1 MTLAFHDGPLYF
13 PVTAFD
19 GNGDVDLEVT
29 AQVLSA
35 GLEHGPGGVFAA
47 CGTGEFHALSPQESL
62 AVSRTAV
69 EVVGGRVPVLAG
81 VGGPIGQAVASVREL
96 EGVGVDGVLLLPPYL
111 VGSSQDGLDRY
122 VGRVA
127 DASGLPV
134 VVYHRGTAQFTA
146 ETVRRLVTEHPT
158 IAGFKDGVGDVALAQ
173 EIVLAARSVRDDLQF
188 FNGLLTAEASQAA
201 YRALGVPLYS
211 SAVFAM
217 APAIATAFYR
227 AYTAGDQA
235 ACDRLLAGFF
245 HPLIHLR
252 DTTPGYAVSLIKAG
266 LRLAGADVGGVR
278 SPLTDPGAE
287 HLERLAGLLRA
298 GEELVAA

>member
-19 GNGDVDLEVT
+19 DAGELDVDVT
-29 AQVLSA
+29 AEVLAA

-47 CGTGEFHALSPQESL
+47 CGTGEFHALSAEESL
-62 AVSRTAV
+62 TVARSAV
-69 EVVGGRVPVLAG
+69 EVVAGRVPVLAG
-81 VGGPIGQAVASVREL
+81 VGGPIGQVVSSVRAL
-96 EGVGVDGVLLLPPYL
+96 EEAGVDGVLLLPPYL
-111 VGSSQDGLDRY
+111 VGSSQEGLARY
-122 VGRVA
+122 VGQVA

-134 VVYHRGTAQFTA
+134 VVYHRGTARFTA
-146 ETVRRLVTEHPT
+146 ATVRTLVAEHPT

-173 EIVLAARSVRDDLQF
+173 EIVLEARSVRDDLQF

-227 AYTAGDQA
+227 AYTAGDQE
-235 ACDRLLAGFF
+235 ACDRLLVGFF
-245 HPLIHLR
+245 HPLVRLR

-266 LRLAGADVGGVR
+266 LRLSGADVGGVR
-278 SPLTDPGAE
+278 PPLTDPSAE
-287 HLERLAGLLRA
+287 HLNRLAELLRA
-298 GEELVAA
+298 GEALVAA